1 MRGDDRSIPPE
12 LALVTAFVN
21 TLDVEDTT
29 DRLASPTAFADW
41 IEEAGLGAVTITRRD
56 LAKAIEVRD
65 ALRRM
70 LLAHS
75 GNHLRPDELPRLN
88 DVLAP
93 FRAGVEFGSDAR
105 PIVRPRGSG
114 ADAVLARI
122 LVDVATA
129 AALGHWERSKLCPA
143 EDCLW
148 AFYDH
153 SKNRSRR
160 WCSMDL
166 CGNRTKSKAF
176 RQRHR

>member
-1 MRGDDRSIPPE
+1 VRRDDRSIPPE
-12 LALVTAFVN
+12 LALLTAFVN
-21 TLDVEDTT
+21 TLDVEEAT
-29 DRLASPTAFADW
+29 DHLASPAAFATW
-41 IEEAGLGAVTITRRD
+41 IESVGLDQTSISRRD
-56 LAKAIEVRD
+56 LAAAIEVRD

-75 GNHLRPDELPRLN
+75 GNVLRPDEVPGLN
-88 DVLAP
+88 TVVARY
-93 FRAGVEFGSDAR
+93 RAGIEFDVDAR
-105 PIVRPRGSG
+105 PIVRPRGTG
-114 ADAVLARI
+114 PDELIARI
-122 LVDVATA
+122 LVEVATA
-129 AALGHWERSKLCPA
+129 AALGLWERCKLCPA

-148 AFYDH
+148 AFFDH